1 MKYGVKNFNDGLIGE
16 DTKTD
21 DLDKVLSHARSLANW
36 NIECEVVDLET
47 GDILKH
53 FDPYSRTF
61 ANSKD
66 NPLRQLG
73 ARGGVPFSPEH

>member
-1 MKYGVKNFNDGLIGE
+1 MKYGVKNFNDGVIGE
-16 DTKTD
+16 DTKTN
-21 DLDKVLSHARSLANW
+21 DLDKVLSNARSLANW

-53 FDPYSRTF
+53 FDPYNRDF

-73 ARGGVPFSPEH
+73 ARGGVPFSPDH

>member
-21 DLDKVLSHARSLANW
+21 DFEKARSTAVSLANW

-47 GDILKH
+47 GAVLKH
-53 FDPYSRTF
+53 VDPYNKLFKR
-61 ANSKD
+61 
-66 NPLRQLG
+66 
-73 ARGGVPFSPEH
+73 